1 MQYILIIIIAYL
13 VGSVPF
19 GFLLGRL
26 SGVDIRRAGSR
37 NIGATNVSRLL
48 GKRLG
53 IITLILDI
61 AKGYFPMLVVSIW
74 GAPERIVMFTGLAA
88 FLGHLYPVYLRFR
101 GGKGV
106 ATALGVFIFLDWMAI
121 IISLVLFIMAAGITG
136 FISTGSLTASV
147 AMVLLL
153 LAFHGLND
161 YFWLGLVVAILI
173 WWRHR
178 DNIKRLI
185 QGREKSWKRSGN

>member
-1 MQYILIIIIAYL
+1 MIIIIAYL

-136 FISTGSLTASV
+136 FISAGSLTASV

>member
-1 MQYILIIIIAYL
+1 MIIIIAYL